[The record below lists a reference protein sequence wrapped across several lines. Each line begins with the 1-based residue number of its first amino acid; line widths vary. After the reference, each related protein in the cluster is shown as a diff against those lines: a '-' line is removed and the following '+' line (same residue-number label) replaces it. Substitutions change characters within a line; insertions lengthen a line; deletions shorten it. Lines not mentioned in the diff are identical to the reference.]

1 MEKISVIK
9 TCFMLLTILLASC
22 STDRMINEEVGDSAS
37 GLVEFSDHENSILG
51 KISKPNMIGL
61 DVAMD
66 NVKSLNRINA
76 TRSEDNDIQEVGVL
90 TKNMLGSIPDSIS
103 TVLPDT
109 LAYVLYSESNGI
121 FTIAS
126 ADNRVESSVLAIIEN
141 GNILIDEDSE
151 ERQTILDTLVDY
163 IYWGI
168 RNYESEKESVMQDIL
183 QKINSTSIV
192 AATRAQDNQGYTEDD
207 LLIIDYEVGD
217 WYLTDHVNEM
227 LKVDWGYDEPY
238 NEYVKYKAG
247 CSNAPTGCVATAVAM
262 IASYWRYPKS
272 VGGMTLNWD
281 LMTSTRSVPLQVN
294 HLSDMAKQVAKLM
307 QVIGEESNMNYGCD
321 ESGTDIVN
329 GKNWLINHG
338 YTGGNE
344 TGYNFST
351 AISSLKNGS
360 PILMGGFDTKHSSIF
375 STSYSGGHAWV
386 VDGYAVN
393 ERKRRRQ
400 VFVKKDKKT
409 GQQVLLTDNY
419 YTEKYRSL
427 HNNWGFDGVYN
438 GWFPEGCF
446 DIHSKSRTQN
456 ITRSGVEG
464 NYQYKNSMFV
474 NLKHVN

>member
-1 MEKISVIK
+1 
-9 TCFMLLTILLASC
+9 
-22 STDRMINEEVGDSAS
+22 
-37 GLVEFSDHENSILG
+37 
-51 KISKPNMIGL
+51 
-61 DVAMD
+61 
-66 NVKSLNRINA
+66 
-76 TRSEDNDIQEVGVL
+76 
-90 TKNMLGSIPDSIS
+90 
-103 TVLPDT
+103 
-109 LAYVLYSESNGI
+109 
-121 FTIAS
+121 
-126 ADNRVESSVLAIIEN
+126 
-141 GNILIDEDSE
+141 
-151 ERQTILDTLVDY
+151 
-163 IYWGI
+163 
-168 RNYESEKESVMQDIL
+168 
-183 QKINSTSIV
+183 
-192 AATRAQDNQGYTEDD
+192 
-207 LLIIDYEVGD
+207 
-217 WYLTDHVNEM
+217 
-227 LKVDWGYDEPY
+227 
-238 NEYVKYKAG
+238 
-247 CSNAPTGCVATAVAM
+247 
-262 IASYWRYPKS
+262 
-272 VGGMTLNWD
+272 MTLNWD

-393 ERKRRRQ
+393 ERKRRMQ

-409 GQQVLLTDNY
+409 VQQVLLTDNY